1 MARVAHYS
9 WQEAQEEAELEELHA
24 ARNDEDKEVAAA
36 AKEALDAY
44 YGAEKGRGTF
54 LQAQRTFRATQ
65 RARGNKGKASGKGGN
80 KGGKR
85 GKFSKGSGKVPHFGD
100 EDRGVP

>member
-44 YGAEKGRGTF
+44 YGAEKGR
-54 LQAQRTFRATQ
+54 ATQ
-65 RARGNKGKASGKGGN
+65 RARGNKGKASGKGGK

-85 GKFSKGSGKVPHFGD
+85 GKFSKGFGKVPHFGD